1 LVAAAA
7 PTLVAIKGIGT
18 DIGATLL
25 IVAGD
30 NSERLPSGEH
40 SPT

>member
-1 LVAAAA
+1 VAAAA
-7 PTLVAIKGIGT
+7 PALVAIKGIGT

-30 NSERLPSGEH
+30 NAERLPSGEH